1 MPFHID
7 RFKGSPA
14 VQAMHPAARMGYLY
28 LLSCQWQS
36 DECSLPSD
44 PIDLA
49 ELSGLGDEL
58 WAQYGARIMRN
69 FDALE
74 DGRFRNSVC
83 FEEWQESKA
92 IFDHNQEVR
101 SAAGKKGNEK
111 RWGNRKCDKKD
122 RKCDTYATKSVANES
137 QNIATGTVTGTLRT
151 SRSTSSLAFC
161 VLGSNRT

>member
-14 VQAMHPAARMGYLY
+14 VQAMHPIARSGYLY
-28 LLSCQWQS
+28 LLTCQWQS
-36 DECSLPSD
+36 DGCSLPSD

-69 FDALE
+69 FDVLE

-92 IFDHNQEVR
+92 IFDHNQE
-101 SAAGKKGNEK
+101 
-111 RWGNRKCDKKD
+111 
-122 RKCDTYATKSVANES
+122 
-137 QNIATGTVTGTLRT
+137 
-151 SRSTSSLAFC
+151 
-161 VLGSNRT
+161 